1 MKGRIKMRKSKKYYE
16 WQASKPLLRGAK
28 ILREQR
34 EQEMKDMFNKDVLIP
49 HSNGEY
55 SPVNPDDLVL
65 ADWCKKY
72 NKKLRE
78 AKAFVKMATD
88 PNRFAPIQKSPV
100 GYRPLNTKDKV
111 LTKWCIDRNAEIRNK
126 IYIGEKNNG

>member
-1 MKGRIKMRKSKKYYE
+1 MRQNKGF
-16 WQASKPLLRGAK
+16 AK
-28 ILREQR
+28 RQESRPIFKAIE
-34 EQEMKDMFNKDVLIP
+34 EMKNRNERKEKDMYNEDVLIA
-49 HSNGEY
+49 HFNGEY

-78 AKAFVKMATD
+78 AKAFVKMATA

-100 GYRPLNTKDKV
+100 GYHPLNTKDKV

-126 IYIGEKNNG
+126 IYKGEKNNG